1 MTDPDNFPVRVL
13 ARTPIATDTMAFF
26 LERPADFDF
35 EAGQF
40 VSLQLPDF
48 DAPEDGS
55 DDGERM
61 LSIASAPH
69 DPHLMVAM
77 RMRDTAFKRHLSQC
91 ALGADGAFVS
101 LSPAMGDFV
110 LPEDP
115 RQPLVMLAG
124 GIGITP
130 FYSMLRHL
138 QHQAVSGKAVPPV
151 TLLYGNRTHGLAA
164 WCSELAQLCAD
175 LPRLRVVHV
184 IAEDKRAPPS
194 SGGQDALVWRDGM
207 IDAALIQQEVPDWQ
221 ACRYFIVGPTA
232 MVAAMQDCLDAC
244 GVQPEQVAIE
254 FFAGY

>member
-1 MTDPDNFPVRVL
+1 MTDPDSFSVRVL
-13 ARTPIATDTMAFF
+13 ARTTVATDTMAFF
-26 LERPADFDF
+26 LERPAGFDF

-40 VSLQLPDF
+40 VSVQLAGF

-69 DPHLMVAM
+69 DPQLMVAM
-77 RMRDTAFKRHLSQC
+77 RMRDTPFKRHLSAC
-91 ALGADGAFVS
+91 ALGTEGASVL

-110 LPEDP
+110 LPADP
-115 RQPLVMLAG
+115 TRPLVMLAG

-138 QHQAVSGKAVPPV
+138 QHEAAAGRPTPPV
-151 TLLYGNRTHGLAA
+151 TLLYGNRTHDLAP
-164 WCSELAQLCAD
+164 WRDELSRLACD
-175 LPRLRVVHV
+175 LPSLRVVHV
-184 IAEDKRAPPS
+184 VAEQCEAPPHGNEITS
-194 SGGQDALVWRDGM
+194 ATRTGLITADV
-207 IDAALIQQEVPDWQ
+207 IQQEVPDWQ
-221 ACRYFIVGPTA
+221 ACSYYIVGPTA

-244 GVQPEQVAIE
+244 GVPPEQVAIE

>member
-13 ARTPIATDTMAFF
+13 ARTPIATDTVAFF
-26 LERPADFDF
+26 LERPAGFEF

-40 VSLQLPDF
+40 VSLQLADF
-48 DAPEDGS
+48 DAPQDGS

-77 RMRDTAFKRHLSQC
+77 RMRDTAFKRHLSAC
-91 ALGADGAFVS
+91 AIGANGAVVH

-115 RQPLVMLAG
+115 SQPLVMLAG

-138 QHQAVSGKAVPPV
+138 QHRAAHGQPVPPV
-151 TLLYGNRTHGLAA
+151 TLLYGNRRHALAA
-164 WCSELAQLCAD
+164 WRDELAGLCAD
-175 LPRLRVVHV
+175 LPQLRVLHV
-184 IAEDKRAPPS
+184 IADVQDAPPS
-194 SGGQDALVWRDGM
+194 GEGAQAAHAGM
-207 IDAALIQQEVPDWQ
+207 ITAELIQQEVRDWQ
-221 ACRYFIVGPTA
+221 ACRYYIVGPTV
-232 MVAAMQDCLDAC
+232 MVAAMQDGLDAC
-244 GVQPEQVAIE
+244 GVPFENVTIE

>member
-1 MTDPDNFPVRVL
+1 MTDPDNFSARVL
-13 ARTPIATDTMAFF
+13 MRTSIATDTVAFF
-26 LERPADFDF
+26 LERPAGFDF

-40 VSLQLPDF
+40 VSIQLANFNAPD
-48 DAPEDGS
+48 DGS

-77 RMRDTAFKRHLSQC
+77 RMRDTPFKRHLSEC
-91 ALGADGAFVS
+91 AVGTDGAIVS

-110 LPEDP
+110 LPEDL

-138 QHQAVSGKAVPPV
+138 QHEAAGGRATPPV
-151 TLLYGNRTHGLAA
+151 TLLYGNRTHDLAA
-164 WCSELAQLCAD
+164 WRSELARLSAD
-175 LPRLRVVHV
+175 LPSLRVLHV
-184 IAEDKRAPPS
+184 IAEDGGAQPSDEHASASRA
-194 SGGQDALVWRDGM
+194 G
-207 IDAALIQQEVPDWQ
+207 LITAEVIQHEVRDWQ
-221 ACRYFIVGPTA
+221 TCRYYIVGPTA
-232 MVAAMQDCLDAC
+232 MVAAMQDGLDAC
-244 GVQPEQVAIE
+244 GVPPEQVAIE

>member
-1 MTDPDNFPVRVL
+1 MTDPDNFSVRVV
-13 ARTPIATDTMAFF
+13 ARTSIATDTVAFF
-26 LERPADFDF
+26 LERPAGFAF

-48 DAPEDGS
+48 NAPDDGS

-69 DPHLMVAM
+69 DPHLMIAM
-77 RMRDTAFKRHLSQC
+77 RMRDTPFKRHLSEC
-91 ALGADGAFVS
+91 AVGAEGALVS

-110 LPEDP
+110 LPDDP
-115 RQPLVMLAG
+115 TQPLVMLAG

-138 QHQAVSGKAVPPV
+138 QHQAVGGKAVPPV
-151 TLLYGNRTHGLAA
+151 TLLYGNRTHALAP
-164 WCSELAQLCAD
+164 WRSELVRLCAD
-175 LPRLRVVHV
+175 LPQLRVLHL
-184 IAEDKRAPPS
+184 IAEDDTPPDDGSAHAWRA
-194 SGGQDALVWRDGM
+194 GLICAEV
-207 IDAALIQQEVPDWQ
+207 IQQEVPDWQ
-221 ACRYFIVGPTA
+221 SCHYYVVGPTA

-244 GVQPEQVAIE
+244 GVPPEHVAIE